1 SKLTDSEMKQEK
13 TMPIVFTPLHG
24 TANDLVM
31 NGLKQMNFTNVSVVD
46 EQAIPDPEFSTVASP
61 NPEEHQAFEMAIELG
76 KKRDAVVLLGTD
88 PGADRLGVAVRNRED
103 GYTVLTG
110 NQLGSLLLDD
120 LLRHSNGNVIGNARM
135 LKTIVTTE
143 LGRKIAD
150 AYNVETID
158 VLTGFKYIGE
168 KIRQFDETGETFV
181 FGFEESYGYLVS
193 GFVRDKDAVQASVM
207 ACEMAAYWDEKGMTL
222 LDAL

>member
-1 SKLTDSEMKQEK
+1 
-13 TMPIVFTPLHG
+13 
-24 TANDLVM
+24 
-31 NGLKQMNFTNVSVVD
+31 
-46 EQAIPDPEFSTVASP
+46 
-61 NPEEHQAFEMAIELG
+61 
-76 KKRDAVVLLGTD
+76 
-88 PGADRLGVAVRNRED
+88 
-103 GYTVLTG
+103 
-110 NQLGSLLLDD
+110 
-120 LLRHSNGNVIGNARM
+120 GNVIGNARM

-168 KIRQFDETGETFV
+168 KIRQYDETGETFV

-207 ACEMAAYWDEKGMTL
+207 ACEMAAYWDKKGMTL
-222 LDAL
+222 LDALNELYTKYGYYMEGMSSLKQEGI